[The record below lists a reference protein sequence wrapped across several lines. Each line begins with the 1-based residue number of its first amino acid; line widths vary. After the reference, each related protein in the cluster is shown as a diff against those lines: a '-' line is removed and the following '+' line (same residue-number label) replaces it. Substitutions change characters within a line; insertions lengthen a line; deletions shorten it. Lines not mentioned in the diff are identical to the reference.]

1 MWRLIIQTA
10 YCQAFKMNNGVISRG
25 FRIGDS
31 DAGELV
37 KVNPLLSEHM
47 KLKLDLISKQPVS
60 LETMDT

>member
-1 MWRLIIQTA
+1 
-10 YCQAFKMNNGVISRG
+10 MNDGVLSRG

-31 DAGELV
+31 DTEELV

-60 LETMDT
+60 LETIDTEGLGDPLIKRFGW